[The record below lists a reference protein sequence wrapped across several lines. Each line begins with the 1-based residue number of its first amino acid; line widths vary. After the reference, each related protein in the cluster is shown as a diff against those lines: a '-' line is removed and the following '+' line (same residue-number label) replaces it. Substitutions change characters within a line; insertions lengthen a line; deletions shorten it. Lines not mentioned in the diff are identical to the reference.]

1 MNKSNERPLWIKEL
15 FALALALVLL
25 APICFFLTSEGIKYA
40 QRRDEEHL
48 SIRTK
53 MFQDIAGNESRVN
66 ASAEEWYDRN
76 LSANI
81 WLMTD
86 SLKAFVVDGDY
97 AGPRLFD
104 DGFVLT
110 FEGERPVFPAG
121 MPEVDAQISRKLAE
135 QSVASGAMRTGRLT
149 KQARA
154 DRPPSPLDVTDG
166 QRVSGPVS
174 CLLSFGQIADG
185 LYYVGITDEAEYRD
199 YMARYES
206 IDYDALEK
214 ADRIFKGNTMLVS
227 DQDGHLQLLSA
238 YGDIEKYQSL
248 SEMGISEEQL
258 RQEQDVLK
266 INGVSYSCVY
276 SHLESDGPE
285 TANVT
290 MIQMLPIVTMGMRS
304 LNRALAICHTM
315 ALSFVTM
322 LVYMFAVRR
331 CVRETV
337 LTVGQ
342 ARRYSPRKLR
352 VRMICAAVTGAF
364 AVFVVASI
372 LQGIGQIYVEAKYGQ
387 DTLDT
392 VVRQMELSTSAVDVG
407 DDRRQEEWY
416 VYHGRHMA
424 SLLKAHD
431 GFATK
436 ERLQSWCD
444 ILNIDFIMLFD
455 AEGNETLCNRDYSG
469 FTLNKGLGSDTS
481 DFRRLLL
488 GIPSIIHG
496 ASTDTTMGLER
507 QMIGVTLPLANGAHG
522 ALIMALLPGQI
533 RDIGGTTDINGQLAA
548 MTTEGAKCF
557 VVDESRNEVVYTSDQ
572 GLDGAK
578 ILERGL
584 SEKSLRDGYMD
595 FGTLDD
601 ESSFILTGRS
611 GNNIFY
617 YTVKCEAL
625 FRSVMKFGG
634 MAAALYLMGAA
645 ALLLLAFRGYT
656 QQRYER
662 VAAVADAE
670 NGTPYRW
677 DSEALEAE
685 DDDEQSRTVRALTY
699 KISQSAEQRLKDR
712 ARDGRTRELLQRL
725 GKRVRW
731 DEKEP
736 DKKAGMVFHVGLIL
750 LLIAWGNL
758 IVRTDLTSK
767 GYGSMASFLF
777 HGDWVKGVNL
787 FSVCSVLLLVG
798 LAYLINVISGLVF
811 KLLSTF
817 LLGKG
822 KTVCKLALSA
832 IKYLS
837 LFVTVYFSLLYLGF
851 PIGTVVGSI
860 GIVSLALSLGAR
872 DMAADV
878 LAGLSIVFEKSF
890 EVGDIVQIGSA
901 KGTVQ
906 EIGVRSTKLLTMDN
920 NIMTISNHSIDS
932 IVNLTRKLS
941 WCTLEVKVP
950 VDAPLG
956 EIEAMLNR
964 ELPEIG
970 HRCGMIVGELR
981 YCGVQSFGSGNSYRA
996 PGITLLITAPCNEK
1010 DLYDVN
1016 LFVNREVLLLF
1027 GREGIKV
1034 I

>member
-1 MNKSNERPLWIKEL
+1 
-15 FALALALVLL
+15 
-25 APICFFLTSEGIKYA
+25 
-40 QRRDEEHL
+40 
-48 SIRTK
+48 
-53 MFQDIAGNESRVN
+53 MF
-66 ASAEEWYDRN
+66 
-76 LSANI
+76 
-81 WLMTD
+81 
-86 SLKAFVVDGDY
+86 
-97 AGPRLFD
+97 
-104 DGFVLT
+104 
-110 FEGERPVFPAG
+110 
-121 MPEVDAQISRKLAE
+121 
-135 QSVASGAMRTGRLT
+135 
-149 KQARA
+149 
-154 DRPPSPLDVTDG
+154 
-166 QRVSGPVS
+166 
-174 CLLSFGQIADG
+174 ADG

-276 SHLESDGPE
+276 SHVESDGPE

-469 FTLNKGLGSDTS
+469 FTLNKGLGSDPS
-481 DFRRLLL
+481 DFRR
-488 GIPSIIHG
+488 
-496 ASTDTTMGLER
+496 
-507 QMIGVTLPLANGAHG
+507 
-522 ALIMALLPGQI
+522 
-533 RDIGGTTDINGQLAA
+533 
-548 MTTEGAKCF
+548 
-557 VVDESRNEVVYTSDQ
+557 
-572 GLDGAK
+572 
-578 ILERGL
+578 
-584 SEKSLRDGYMD
+584 
-595 FGTLDD
+595 
-601 ESSFILTGRS
+601 
-611 GNNIFY
+611 
-617 YTVKCEAL
+617 
-625 FRSVMKFGG
+625 
-634 MAAALYLMGAA
+634 
-645 ALLLLAFRGYT
+645 LLLAFRGYT

-670 NGTPYRW
+670 DGTPYRW

-920 NIMTISNHSIDS
+920 NVMTISNLQIRPSFS
-932 IVNLTRKLS
+932 KAQARPSASTAGQTKVLS
-941 WCTLEVKVP
+941 SLSVGLPLSMQTEVPTV
-950 VDAPLG
+950 
-956 EIEAMLNR
+956 
-964 ELPEIG
+964 
-970 HRCGMIVGELR
+970 
-981 YCGVQSFGSGNSYRA
+981 
-996 PGITLLITAPCNEK
+996 
-1010 DLYDVN
+1010 
-1016 LFVNREVLLLF
+1016 
-1027 GREGIKV
+1027 
-1034 I
+1034 